1 VRIEIPIRALVV
13 VGAAIVL
20 LVTGALTFVPASREA
35 LTPQPVA
42 GRDVVD
48 AQVIAATHG
57 VQRGYVRASRQ
68 LDQVRRLTLAIPET
82 QASAIE
88 RKARDE
94 LGGVRREALATIAGL
109 IGLRGVQ
116 VEPYVLG
123 IERELER
130 GDFASEPG
138 VLLAPQLFNVV
149 RRSDELLAQVAD
161 RAVRELTGSGPSPSP
176 RP

>member
-1 VRIEIPIRALVV
+1 MRIEIPVRPVV
-13 VGAAIVL
+13 LVGAAML
-20 LVTGALTFVPASREA
+20 LLTTAALTLVPASREA

-57 VQRGYVRASRQ
+57 VQRGYVRATRQ
-68 LDQVRRLTLAIPET
+68 LEQVRRLTLAIPET

-109 IGLRGVQ
+109 IGLRGAQ
-116 VEPYVLG
+116 AEPYVLG

-130 GDFASEPG
+130 GDLASEPG
-138 VLLAPQLFNVV
+138 VLLAPQLFSVV
-149 RRSDELLAQVAD
+149 RRSDELFGQVAD
-161 RAVRELTGSGPSPSP
+161 RAVRELTGGGPSPSP